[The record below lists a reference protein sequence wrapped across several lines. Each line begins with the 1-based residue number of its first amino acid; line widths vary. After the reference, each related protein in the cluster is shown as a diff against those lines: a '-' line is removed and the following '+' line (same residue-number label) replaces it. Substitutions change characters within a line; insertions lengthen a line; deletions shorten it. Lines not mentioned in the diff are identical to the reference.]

1 MQQRSYNENDTMRI
15 PKKQKLE
22 VIEEKKV
29 EENKSE
35 QEKN

>member
-35 QEKN
+35 QEKK